1 MNMYFFDAASIVNL
15 IKRGVVKPF
24 ANGATLNLALY
35 ESINAIWKEYQLLK
49 RLEKNTALLFLDV
62 ISSIFNVI
70 NLMSIRGVEREVFNL
85 ASKENLTIYDASY
98 LYIAMKNKFTLITDD
113 RRLGDKASKYIK
125 VITSSELASKYE
137 V

>member
-1 MNMYFFDAASIVNL
+1 MYFFDAASIVNL

-70 NLMSIRGVEREVFNL
+70 NLISIRGVEREVFNL
-85 ASKENLTIYDASY
+85 ASKENLTVYDASY

>member
-1 MNMYFFDAASIVNL
+1 
-15 IKRGVVKPF
+15 
-24 ANGATLNLALY
+24 
-35 ESINAIWKEYQLLK
+35 
-49 RLEKNTALLFLDV
+49 LEKNTALLFLDV

-70 NLMSIRGVEREVFNL
+70 NLISIRGVEREVFNL

>member
-1 MNMYFFDAASIVNL
+1 MYFFDAASIVNL

-70 NLMSIRGVEREVFNL
+70 NLISIRGVEREVFNL

>member
-1 MNMYFFDAASIVNL
+1 MYFFDAASIVNL

>member
-1 MNMYFFDAASIVNL
+1 MYFFDAASIVNL

-70 NLMSIRGVEREVFNL
+70 NLISIRGVEREVFNL
-85 ASKENLTIYDASY
+85 ASKENLTVYDASY

-125 VITSSELASKYE
+125 VITSLSLIHI
-137 V
+137 